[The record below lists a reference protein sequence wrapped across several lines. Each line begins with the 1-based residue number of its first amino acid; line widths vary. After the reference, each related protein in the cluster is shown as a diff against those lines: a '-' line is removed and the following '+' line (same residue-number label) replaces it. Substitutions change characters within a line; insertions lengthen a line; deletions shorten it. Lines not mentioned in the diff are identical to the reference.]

1 MGEQT
6 SREGAGWEEAG
17 ARFRPIT
24 PALGAEVQGVDLSR
38 PVSEAQLTAIRRAL
52 CEHSLLLFRD
62 QTLPP
67 ETHISF
73 SRRFG
78 ELEKHVLSDF
88 CLPGHPEIFI
98 VSNIVENGRH
108 IGAHGGAKHW
118 HSDLSYMDEP
128 SLGSAFYCLECPAE
142 GGETEFAS
150 MYAAYEALD
159 EERKQWLAGKRAVH
173 DYNYHYET
181 FLTHRPPLTAE
192 QKAKVPPVTQPC
204 VRTHP
209 ETGRQA
215 LYLCYALVSHF
226 EDMTP
231 EESRPILK
239 ELTEF
244 ATQPA
249 FTYRHAWRP
258 GDLVFWDNRS
268 AMHRACPFDEKG
280 SRRLMYRTTIKGDRP
295 FYEAPAA

>member
-1 MGEQT
+1 MNATQE
-6 SREGAGWEEAG
+6 WKEAG
-17 ARFRPIT
+17 LNFRQIT
-24 PALGAEVQGVDLSR
+24 PAIGVEVGGADLSK
-38 PVSEAQLTAIRRAL
+38 PVGEEQLQAIRKAL
-52 CEHSLLLFRD
+52 CEHSLLLFRG
-62 QTLPP
+62 QELPP
-67 ETHISF
+67 EPHIEF

-78 ELEKHVLSDF
+78 PLENHVLKQF
-88 CLPGHPEIFI
+88 CLPEHPEIFI

-108 IGAHGGAKHW
+108 IGAHGGAKLW
-118 HSDLSYMDEP
+118 HSDLSYMEEP
-128 SLGSAFYCLECPAE
+128 SLGSAFYCLECPSE

-150 MYAAYEALD
+150 MYAAYDALP
-159 EERKQWLAGKRAVH
+159 EERRRWLDGRRAVH

-181 FLTHRPPLTAE
+181 FLTHRPPLTEE
-192 QKAKVPPVTQPC
+192 QKAKVPPVSQPC

-226 EDMTP
+226 EGMSP

-249 FTYRHAWRP
+249 FTYRHAWKP

-295 FYEAPAA
+295 FHRPAAAAA